1 MMAEIDAQASEHA
14 RYRRPLRSLLI
25 VAALIAGVLTVAL
38 FPVEW
43 SPLPSRSTQS
53 VGSIHDI
60 KLPRVYMRF

>member
-14 RYRRPLRSLLI
+14 RYRRHWRSLLI
-25 VAALIAGVLTVAL
+25 VTTLIAGVLTVAL

-43 SPLPSRSTQS
+43 SPLPNRSTQS

-60 KLPRVYMRF
+60 KQPRDYMRF